1 MNGQEGGTWRNKLF
15 LSKLLFSWDLH
26 TEMNPEMSD
35 WTNNYFS
42 CFVLHLTSWDIGW
55 CHILKAKLHKS
66 SRSTNKFLLICLFIL
81 NLRKILIVPN
91 LIIFSHQLVQYF
103 EKFSRGSQKVWYK
116 KSRGLTLLSCWLPFY
131 LSSFNSYV
139 DGFVLKEKSVGLTW
153 VDVVLLFED
162 PAGRE
167 KQNGNKQIY
176 L

>member
-1 MNGQEGGTWRNKLF
+1 MVKKEEPDVINCSYQSFSSLGTSTQKWTQRCQIGQTIIF
-15 LSKLLFSWDLH
+15 PTILSF
-26 TEMNPEMSD
+26 
-35 WTNNYFS
+35 
-42 CFVLHLTSWDIGW
+42 WDIGW

-103 EKFSRGSQKVWYK
+103 EMFSRGSQKVWYK
-116 KSRGLTLLSCWLPFY
+116 KRRGLTLLSCWLPFY

-153 VDVVLLFED
+153 VDVVLLFGD
-162 PAGRE
+162 PARRE
-167 KQNGNKQIY
+167 KLNGNKQIY